1 MSDRRVVRDHS
12 TFIVSTRHLA
22 ISITS
27 PLTCNEYLHRP
38 LAQGKIFFMQLS
50 DSAFF
55 FYKCL
60 IKKLHFDIGAAV
72 FFSLQKNDIT
82 QCIFKFFQ
90 NTYFPSRSFFI
101 LSYEYLDGY

>member
-55 FYKCL
+55 FL
-60 IKKLHFDIGAAV
+60 QMSDKKATF
-72 FFSLQKNDIT
+72 
-82 QCIFKFFQ
+82 
-90 NTYFPSRSFFI
+90 
-101 LSYEYLDGY
+101 